1 MATAP
6 AANIT
11 DTMETNSEVVLQE
24 RKTTNEFK
32 IIEIQESI
40 QNRRVQVQLE
50 LGPFVEE
57 TNVEGVVTGVRA
69 SGRRGITVWEN
80 EAYDEVRDTW
90 RNADLIAE
98 VVSKLG

>member
-6 AANIT
+6 ANIT

-32 IIEIQESI
+32 IVDIHESI
-40 QNRRVQVQLE
+40 QNRRVHVEIE

-57 TNVEGVVTGVRA
+57 TNLEGEVTGVRS
-69 SGRRGITVWEN
+69 SGRRGMTVWEN
-80 EAYDEVRDTW
+80 DAYDAVRDTW
-90 RNADLIAE
+90 RNQDLIAE